1 MKKVFSL
8 ILALGLIAS
17 LTACGGGNAS
27 GNETGDSAPAASTA
41 KLRFVT
47 GGESGTYY
55 AFGSVIA
62 QHATNNTNVS
72 VTGLVGN
79 GSKSNVEELAD
90 GNAEL
95 AFCQSDVMAYAYNGT
110 NLFENPIDCFS
121 TVAALYMED
130 VQIVTT
136 DPSIKTVADLAGKN
150 VSVGAAGSGVYFN
163 AVDILSA
170 YGLGDLDAD
179 GKFTKINATY
189 QSFGDSADSLKDG
202 KIDAAFIVAGA
213 PTTAIMDLSTT
224 KAAYLVSLDDAH
236 IDELLAASPYY
247 TKHIIPAGT
256 YNGQDE
262 DVTTVAVGAVILARD
277 DVSEDAI
284 YALTADIFDN
294 APDLI
299 SSHAKYGE
307 LSTEFGASITSVPY
321 HPGAAKYFAEKGIE
335 VASVKEGAGTGD
347 SRNLRFVTG
356 GESGTYYAFGSVI
369 AQHASNNAGVSVVG
383 LVGNGSQANIQELA
397 DGTADLAFCQ
407 SDVMA
412 YAYNGTNLFDA
423 KVEGFS
429 TVAALYMEQVQIVTT
444 NPSIKTVEDLKGKAV
459 SIGAPGSGV
468 YFNAI
473 DVLGAYGLTE
483 NDIKP
488 TYQSFGDSAD
498 ALKNG
503 QIDAAFIVAGAPTTA
518 VTDLATTKDTYL
530 VGLDD
535 EHIAT
540 LLETSDYYTKTVI
553 AKDVYFAD

>member
-163 AVDILSA
+163 AMDVLSA
-170 YGLGDLDAD
+170 YGLTESD
-179 GKFTKINATY
+179 INPTY
-189 QSFGDSADSLKDG
+189 QSFGDSADS
-202 KIDAAFIVAGA
+202 
-213 PTTAIMDLSTT
+213 
-224 KAAYLVSLDDAH
+224 
-236 IDELLAASPYY
+236 
-247 TKHIIPAGT
+247 
-256 YNGQDE
+256 
-262 DVTTVAVGAVILARD
+262 
-277 DVSEDAI
+277 
-284 YALTADIFDN
+284 
-294 APDLI
+294 
-299 SSHAKYGE
+299 
-307 LSTEFGASITSVPY
+307 
-321 HPGAAKYFAEKGIE
+321 
-335 VASVKEGAGTGD
+335 
-347 SRNLRFVTG
+347 
-356 GESGTYYAFGSVI
+356 
-369 AQHASNNAGVSVVG
+369 
-383 LVGNGSQANIQELA
+383 
-397 DGTADLAFCQ
+397 
-407 SDVMA
+407 
-412 YAYNGTNLFDA
+412 
-423 KVEGFS
+423 
-429 TVAALYMEQVQIVTT
+429 
-444 NPSIKTVEDLKGKAV
+444 
-459 SIGAPGSGV
+459 
-468 YFNAI
+468 
-473 DVLGAYGLTE
+473 
-483 NDIKP
+483 
-488 TYQSFGDSAD
+488 
-498 ALKNG
+498 LKNG

-518 VTDLATTKDTYL
+518 ITDLATTKDVYL
-530 VGLDD
+530 VSLDD
-535 EHIAT
+535 EHVDQ
-540 LLETSDYYTKTVI
+540 LLASSPYYTKVTI
-553 AKDVYFAD
+553 GKDVYGLDTDTITVAVSAVVLARDDVSEDAIYKLVADIFDNAASLIDTHAKYAEVSTEFGASVTSVPYHPGAAKYFAEKGFDVPTK